1 MDDFQAIEN
10 ISEIPEELKKKFQH
24 IKNTLEDFK
33 KRILKEHKEIVGIS
47 LLPPSKGM
55 MGGFGAGGVPG
66 MMGGMG
72 GMPAQ
77 NMPMP
82 GMPSMPAMPG
92 MPQMNMPG
100 AGVGAGQEDEKD
112 AISVFVLVDD
122 SAVERGKL
130 IDFIEKIDKNV
141 VKIAKEVDGKI
152 KTTTLATT
160 ELKEQCYDGKYE
172 LLRMVSIGIN
182 VYDPKELLAAVRIS
196 EVHKSMVIRKF
207 DKYIVSYVA
216 AGSLFRGDK
225 ISNDIDVYVIVDD
238 TDVKRMGRF
247 ELKDKLRAIIIGQG
261 FDASRI
267 TGVKKQFHIQTYI
280 LTDFW
285 ESMKDANPVIFT
297 LLRDGVPLYDR
308 GVFMPWKLL
317 LEMGRVKPSPEAI
330 DVQMDIGD
338 KLLVRTKQKLLSVVG
353 EDLYYAMLNP
363 AQAALMLYGLNPPTP
378 AETIHLL
385 REVLV
390 KKEKILEEKYVR
402 ALEEI
407 RKYYKDIEHGK
418 VKEVSGA
425 EIDRLLKGAQG
436 YLNRLNT
443 IFNNLEKKMDKKT
456 FSEVHESLIKLGKD
470 LLLEHDIKEKDVKK
484 GLKKLMD
491 DGELSKDSYAMF
503 VEILQAN
510 IGKMERAEAQK
521 FRRESRTLINLFTGL
536 LEKKRAA
543 KITKNRIKINYNG
556 KFGEVYLFPG
566 KVFIVI
572 DMNAEEKEIQKAE
585 LTKDGGLKNIQASNI
600 VELEDAIVNNI
611 AVQQVMPRKLMDELK
626 KIFGQDFEIGFN

>member
-1 MDDFQAIEN
+1 MDDFDALQN
-10 ISEIPEELKKKFQH
+10 ISEIPDDLKKKFQH

-33 KRILKEHKEIVGIS
+33 KKVLKEHKEIIGIS
-47 LLPPSKGM
+47 LLPPNKPLTG
-55 MGGFGAGGVPG
+55 
-66 MMGGMG
+66 
-72 GMPAQ
+72 
-77 NMPMP
+77 
-82 GMPSMPAMPG
+82 AMPG
-92 MPQMNMPG
+92 MPNVLGMPG
-100 AGVGAGQEDEKD
+100 MPAMPAMPEMPNIPSGKSQDEDKE
-112 AISVFVLVDD
+112 AINVFVLVDD
-122 SAVERGKL
+122 SNVERGKL

-141 VKIAKEVDGKI
+141 VKIAKEVDSKI
-152 KTTTLATT
+152 KTTTLATM
-160 ELKEQCYDGKYE
+160 ELKEQCYDGKYD
-172 LLRMVSIGIN
+172 LLRMISIGIT
-182 VYDPKELLAAVRIS
+182 VYDPKELLAAVRIA

-216 AGSLFRGDK
+216 AGSLFRGDQ

-247 ELKDKLRAIIIGQG
+247 ELKDKLRSIIIGQG
-261 FDASRI
+261 FEASRI

-363 AQAALMLYGLNPPTP
+363 AQAALMMYGLNPPTP
-378 AETIHLL
+378 KETIHLL
-385 REVLV
+385 REVFV
-390 KKEKILEEKYVR
+390 KKEKLLEEKYVKS
-402 ALEEI
+402 LEEI

-436 YLNRLNT
+436 YLDKLNS
-443 IFNNLEKKMDKKT
+443 IFNNLEKKMDKKSFGEMNEQIT
-456 FSEVHESLIKLGKD
+456 KLGKD
-470 LLLEHDIKEKDVKK
+470 ILIEFNSKEKDLKK
-484 GLKKLMD
+484 GLKKLVD
-491 DGELSKDSYAMF
+491 NNELSKMAYEGFLHLMN
-503 VEILQAN
+503 VN

-521 FRRESRTLINLFTGL
+521 ARREARTLINQLNEVLQVKRTG
-536 LEKKRAA
+536 KMA
-543 KITKNRIKINYNG
+543 KNRIKIHYSG
-556 KFGEVYLFPG
+556 RFGEVYLFPG
-566 KVFIVI
+566 RVFIVV
-572 DMNAEEKEIQKAE
+572 DVNASEKEVQKAE
-585 LTKDGGLKNIQASNI
+585 LLKDGQLKGIQGSTMI
-600 VELEDAIVNNI
+600 ELEDALLTNPNS
-611 AVQQVMPRKLMDELK
+611 AMSMPGKLMNELK

>member
-1 MDDFQAIEN
+1 YMDDFDALQN
-10 ISEIPEELKKKFQH
+10 ISEIPDDLKKKFQH

-33 KRILKEHKEIVGIS
+33 KKVLKEHKEIIGIS
-47 LLPPSKGM
+47 LLPPNKPLTG
-55 MGGFGAGGVPG
+55 
-66 MMGGMG
+66 
-72 GMPAQ
+72 
-77 NMPMP
+77 
-82 GMPSMPAMPG
+82 AMPG
-92 MPQMNMPG
+92 MPNVLGMPG
-100 AGVGAGQEDEKD
+100 MPAMPAMPEMPNIPSGKSQDEDKE
-112 AISVFVLVDD
+112 AINVFVLVDD
-122 SAVERGKL
+122 SNVERGKL

-141 VKIAKEVDGKI
+141 VKIAKEVDSKI
-152 KTTTLATT
+152 KTTTLATM
-160 ELKEQCYDGKYE
+160 ELKEQCYDGKYD
-172 LLRMVSIGIN
+172 LLRMISIGIT
-182 VYDPKELLAAVRIS
+182 VYDPKELLAAVRIA

-216 AGSLFRGDK
+216 AGSLFRGDQ

-247 ELKDKLRAIIIGQG
+247 ELKDKLRSIIIGQG
-261 FDASRI
+261 FEASRI

-363 AQAALMLYGLNPPTP
+363 AQAALMMYGLNPPTP
-378 AETIHLL
+378 KETIHLL
-385 REVLV
+385 REVFV
-390 KKEKILEEKYVR
+390 KKEKLLEEKYVKS
-402 ALEEI
+402 LEEI

-436 YLNRLNT
+436 YLDKLNS
-443 IFNNLEKKMDKKT
+443 IFNNLEKKMDKKSFGEMNEQIT
-456 FSEVHESLIKLGKD
+456 KLGKD
-470 LLLEHDIKEKDVKK
+470 ILIEFNSKEKDLKK
-484 GLKKLMD
+484 GLKKLVD
-491 DGELSKDSYAMF
+491 NNELSKMAYEGFLHLMN
-503 VEILQAN
+503 VN

-521 FRRESRTLINLFTGL
+521 ARREARTLINQLNEVLQVKRTG
-536 LEKKRAA
+536 KMA
-543 KITKNRIKINYNG
+543 KNRIKIHYSG
-556 KFGEVYLFPG
+556 RFGEVYLFPG
-566 KVFIVI
+566 RVFIVV
-572 DMNAEEKEIQKAE
+572 DVNASEKEVQKAE
-585 LTKDGGLKNIQASNI
+585 LLKDGQLKGIQGSTMI
-600 VELEDAIVNNI
+600 ELEDALLTNPNS
-611 AVQQVMPRKLMDELK
+611 AMSMPGKLMNELK

>member
-1 MDDFQAIEN
+1 MDDFDALQN
-10 ISEIPEELKKKFQH
+10 ISEIPDDLKKKFQH

-33 KRILKEHKEIVGIS
+33 KKVLKEHKEIIGIS
-47 LLPPSKGM
+47 LLPPNKPLTG
-55 MGGFGAGGVPG
+55 
-66 MMGGMG
+66 
-72 GMPAQ
+72 
-77 NMPMP
+77 
-82 GMPSMPAMPG
+82 AMPG
-92 MPQMNMPG
+92 MPNIPSGKSQD
-100 AGVGAGQEDEKD
+100 EDKE
-112 AISVFVLVDD
+112 AINVFVLVDD
-122 SAVERGKL
+122 SNVERGKL

-141 VKIAKEVDGKI
+141 VKIAKEVDSKI
-152 KTTTLATT
+152 KTTTLATM
-160 ELKEQCYDGKYE
+160 ELKEQCYDGKYD
-172 LLRMVSIGIN
+172 LLRMISIGIT
-182 VYDPKELLAAVRIS
+182 VHDPKELLAAVRIA

-216 AGSLFRGDK
+216 AGSLFRGDQ

-261 FDASRI
+261 FEASRI

-363 AQAALMLYGLNPPTP
+363 AQAALMMYGLNPPTP
-378 AETIHLL
+378 KETIHLL
-385 REVLV
+385 REVFV
-390 KKEKILEEKYVR
+390 KKEKLLEEKYVK

-436 YLNRLNT
+436 YLDKLNS
-443 IFNNLEKKMDKKT
+443 IFNNLEKKMDKKS
-456 FSEVHESLIKLGKD
+456 FGELHEQLMKVSKDVLIEFKVKPGKD
-470 LLLEHDIKEKDVKK
+470 IKKSFKNLLEK
-484 GLKKLMD
+484 GEIRSDSYENLCNVLNAKNKKLSRPENQKVRREARVFINNM
-491 DGELSKDSYAMF
+491 
-503 VEILQAN
+503 VEILQTKKGPMTVN
-510 IGKMERAEAQK
+510 NKLKIKYGKD
-521 FRRESRTLINLFTGL
+521 I
-536 LEKKRAA
+536 
-543 KITKNRIKINYNG
+543 
-556 KFGEVYLFPG
+556 GEVLLFDK
-566 KVFIVI
+566 KVFILINV
-572 DMNAEEKEIQKAE
+572 NAENKEVQKADIGN
-585 LTKDGGLKNIQASNI
+585 DGSLKNIQESDL
-600 VELEDAIVNNI
+600 LEMEDYLVKNSAPKENSVKE
-611 AVQQVMPRKLMDELK
+611 KLIESLK
-626 KIFGQDFEIGFN
+626 GIFGK